1 MHFGENQLS
10 RSLIGLSPLHT
21 DHPPGFQP
29 WWVRAST
36 QSYLSF
42 TLPMRRSLR
51 FGSTAC
57 DSNALF
63 RLAFAT
69 ATPHRLTSPHTITRR
84 LILQKAR
91 SHITHHPKAVH
102 APTACRHTV
111 SGTISQPLTGAL
123 FTFPSRYSS
132 TIGHQGVF
140 RLTRWSWQIH
150 TGFLEPR
157 ATWDTLQQSSGFHL
171 PGYHGLRPSFPE
183 RSATHWIYHC
193 PERRRSPQEGPTTP
207 HTQRPPAIT
216 RAWFGLIRFR
226 SPLLTESLLFSLPT
240 GTEMFHFP
248 ALPPTA
254 LYIQAEATR
263 HDSGQVSPF
272 GHPRINV
279 WLATPRGLTQPPTSF
294 IGSWYQGIHR
304 VP

>member
-21 DHPPGFQP
+21 GHPPGFQP
-29 WWVRAST
+29 WWVRSST
-36 QSYLSF
+36 RSYPRF
-42 TLPMRRSLR
+42 NLPMRRSLR

-69 ATPHRLTSPHTITRR
+69 APPHGLTSPHTITRR

-91 SHITHHPKAVH
+91 SHITGKASLTQ

-111 SGTISQPLTGAL
+111 SGTISRPLTGAL
-123 FTFPSRYSS
+123 FTFPSRYLF

-157 ATWDTLQQSSGFHL
+157 ATWDPLKQSTRFRL
-171 PGYHGLRPSFPE
+171 PDSHGLRRNFPE
-183 RSATHWIYHC
+183 ASTTPSIYHC
-193 PERRRSPQEGPTTP
+193 SEERQLLQEGPTTP
-207 HTQRPPAIT
+207 HTQHLPAIT
-216 RAWFGLIRFR
+216 RAWFSLIRFR

-254 LYIQAEATR
+254 LYIQTA
-263 HDSGQVSPF
+263 
-272 GHPRINV
+272 
-279 WLATPRGLTQPPTSF
+279 ATPHD
-294 IGSWYQGIHR
+294 WC
-304 VP
+304 

>member
-69 ATPHRLTSPHTITRR
+69 APPPGLTSPHTTTRR

-91 SHITHHPKAVH
+91 NHTTTKGDAL
-102 APTACRHTV
+102 TACRHTV

-157 ATWDTLQQSSGFHL
+157 ATREHTQGSPSDFTYPALTVSGVPSQRLQLPDGFITPRRNGGPSTDMPHN
-171 PGYHGLRPSFPE
+171 PAHATPAGYH
-183 RSATHWIYHC
+183 TH
-193 PERRRSPQEGPTTP
+193 T
-207 HTQRPPAIT
+207 
-216 RAWFGLIRFR
+216 
-226 SPLLTESLLFSLPT
+226 
-240 GTEMFHFP
+240 
-248 ALPPTA
+248 
-254 LYIQAEATR
+254 
-263 HDSGQVSPF
+263 V
-272 GHPRINV
+272 
-279 WLATPRGLTQPPTSF
+279 
-294 IGSWYQGIHR
+294 
-304 VP
+304 